1 MFFIFPDIPV
11 FLPYLEGC
19 DVCCEH
25 QLYNLLKPA
34 GLGSVLYFP
43 EMRKCVKKKSKMHE
57 PFSVFG
63 SWGIKLRGIMNID
76 RWCHF
81 LITSQCL
88 ILHSHFTTLHHLI
101 FQK

>member
-43 EMRKCVKKKSKMHE
+43 EMRKCVKKK
-57 PFSVFG
+57 
-63 SWGIKLRGIMNID
+63 IKNV
-76 RWCHF
+76 
-81 LITSQCL
+81 
-88 ILHSHFTTLHHLI
+88 
-101 FQK
+101 